1 MTFQFLRPGCAGADG
16 EGAAVRHGPAAAVGG
31 QPADAAGGRLPGE
44 MNAKLLDHD
53 QGWVRGT
60 SCFCRVIPAARP

>member
-44 MNAKLLDHD
+44 MNAKL
-53 QGWVRGT
+53 
-60 SCFCRVIPAARP
+60 F